1 MIKIKSAFIL
11 FCFVISY
18 IVTNAQCAMCKA
30 VVEADLEAGG
40 SKGAG
45 LNDGI
50 LYLMAIP
57 YLAIFCFGIF
67 YYFQKNTEYQKISS
81 LE

>member
-1 MIKIKSAFIL
+1 MKKFLVLKLLIL
-11 FCFVISY
+11 FNNI
-18 IVTNAQCAMCKA
+18 IVYGQCAMCKA

-50 LYLMAIP
+50 LYLMAVP
-57 YLAIFCFGIF
+57 YLALFCFGIF
-67 YYFQKNTEYQKISS
+67 YYLQKNRNNQKRGSV
-81 LE
+81 E